1 MSNTELIKIHYEK
14 LLDSQIIEIAQKD
27 GHALMPE
34 AFQILKDEFK
44 KRNLDESALTA
55 AIEKKA
61 QKYNEQMFVAT
72 ERNADAYQKSLLNYM
87 LTETENESSDVAIK
101 HGLMKKGLDETSA
114 QEMMESREEV
124 LKKMIDEHDTQ
135 MLTGGAVCVIGSI
148 ITIWTFT
155 KANEGGG
162 MYVVAWGAIIFGA
175 IRFLKGFG
183 EKRKMNRVL
192 DIANLNKEE
201 VLGAK

>member
-1 MSNTELIKIHYEK
+1 MRDNELIKAHYEN
-14 LLDSQIIEIAQKD
+14 LADGQIIALAEKD

-44 KRNLDESALTA
+44 KRNLDESALNTA
-55 AIEKKA
+55 IKKKA
-61 QKYNEQMFVAT
+61 QIYDEQMLVAIDKNS
-72 ERNADAYQKSLLNYM
+72 EAYQQTLVTYM
-87 LTETENESSDVAIK
+87 FTETENESSDADIK
-101 HGLMKKGLDETSA
+101 KGLIKKGLDETSA
-114 QEMMESREEV
+114 EEMMQSREEL

-135 MLTGGAVCVIGSI
+135 MLTGAAVCVIGSI

-155 KANEGGG
+155 KADAEGG

-183 EKRKMNRVL
+183 EKRKFKRIL
-192 DIANLNKEE
+192 EIAQLNKEE
-201 VLGAK
+201 V

>member
-1 MSNTELIKIHYEK
+1 MPDNELIKAHYEN
-14 LLDSQIIEIAQKD
+14 LADGQIIALAEKD

-44 KRNLDESALTA
+44 KRNLDESALNK

-61 QKYNEQMFVAT
+61 QIYDEQMLVAMDNNS
-72 ERNADAYQKSLLNYM
+72 EAYQQTLVKYM
-87 LTETENESSDVAIK
+87 LTETENESSDADIK
-101 HGLMKKGLDETSA
+101 KGLIKKGLDETSA
-114 QEMMESREEV
+114 EEMMQSREEL

-148 ITIWTFT
+148 ITFWTFT
-155 KANEGGG
+155 KADAEGG

-183 EKRKMNRVL
+183 EKRKFNRIL
-192 DIANLNKEE
+192 EIAELNNEE
-201 VLGAK
+201 VKNK